1 MGYVPVRTP
10 LLCHD
15 GEVVNGNAADG
26 TYHFCAGSANTVS
39 SGLCNITTTGNLSD
53 VSFDLGSIWYQIEPL
68 PAGAHSDMDDNCVP
82 KSTCTCPY
90 CGMANDPEWLTCG
103 QGQWWGC
110 GAPLKENDNAPRV
123 TRNVMQPGISARE
136 FEKTI
141 TEDDFL
147 DGLGYSRA
155 DYERSFYGQLEM
167 LDEQFQELKAEI
179 GEQFMKAIS
188 RTLGPLLKAVR

>member
-26 TYHFCAGSANTVS
+26 TYHFDCTVGSCTSSASIDIGANS
-39 SGLCNITTTGNLSD
+39 SDVQISPEVELQPWSVYLGDVLLSD
-53 VSFDLGSIWYQIEPL
+53 IHPDVENERTPR
-68 PAGAHSDMDDNCVP
+68 N
-82 KSTCTCPY
+82 TRTCPY

-110 GAPLKENDNAPRV
+110 GAQLEEDDNVPQVSRKV
-123 TRNVMQPGISARE
+123 TR
-136 FEKTI
+136 
-141 TEDDFL
+141 L
-147 DGLGYSRA
+147 
-155 DYERSFYGQLEM
+155 
-167 LDEQFQELKAEI
+167 QELKVEI